1 MVCDGWS
8 QANREHNEVLRL
20 ATDLATESR
29 LHAMTA
35 AHRAELEAAI
45 GRALELTHAAIFNLT
60 MGNPRINDE
69 NDADVVALLRDV
81 VSELSS

>member
-45 GRALELTHAAIFNLT
+45 DRALELVHAAIFNLT
-60 MGNPRINDE
+60 MGNPRINV
-69 NDADVVALLRDV
+69 NDQDVLALLRDA